1 MTETRKIQLA
11 TEVDASGATQG
22 FEKVKQGAR
31 EMAVAVTQ
39 AGQQAGKG
47 LDGVADGAKRA
58 ADGFTREEGRMR
70 GAIQRATLDL
80 KTLGAAASDK
90 LQAKIEIQGLDTAK
104 FAPYLAALREVEQAQ
119 RALQAKQTAAAFT
132 DGLQLQIVQLQEQI
146 RLQSMSADEVLRY
159 KAAQAGAADAA
170 EPLIAKLRELQRAQ
184 ESVTEAA
191 RATAAAQKEAAAVA
205 NRQTAF
211 IDGLK
216 QQADA
221 IGKTRA
227 DLLEL
232 QAAQLGI
239 TSQAAPYISR
249 LREAERGHQAF
260 AAGAKLN
267 TFQLQQLGFQMHDF
281 GVQVLSG
288 QNALVA
294 FVQQGS
300 QLSGTFGGAGN
311 ALRAITSLI
320 TPMRAAMLG
329 GAAAVGG
336 LALALS
342 HAETAARGLNTV
354 QAQLSG
360 TGRRNLFVGGELK
373 EFLNQLSEA
382 PDVSRETATQIV
394 SELSK
399 VRDIGGGIFRDL
411 AGMTADYAKAA
422 GTDIPT
428 AARTLAR
435 AFADPEKGA
444 KQLDEA
450 LGALSSS
457 QLLQIERLS
466 RLGDTAGAQ
475 RVLFDALQGSIK
487 GLADNALT
495 PLQKATND
503 LGNSWERA
511 MRALDQ
517 SQGLRTINELLAKT
531 VNAVQF
537 LVDNVDK
544 LGGLGNI
551 AASGIPGIG
560 PASSVGRAISAQFG
574 PSVLERVMG
583 SQSGAATG
591 SWEGPKPAPGAT
603 PTGAPSASTAAA
615 GAAGAGDDEIKRALG
630 AAGAYRSQA
639 GQIEEL
645 TAQRKQF
652 NDALQQSIAL
662 YGKESEQAKRLREA
676 IAGVNERIASIAKK
690 NRNTEPDQ
698 IARAELE
705 GQVRAVRDAL
715 TAEREALSFQERFL
729 QGAYQAGESSLAEYF
744 DRKRAAIERGVQAEI
759 AALDQEI
766 AALQAYQ
773 AKVAKKDPSAA
784 VQAGERIED
793 ALREQ
798 ERLRN
803 RASNEVALAN
813 QQQEASFR
821 QLNDQVLA
829 YRANLLQLQGDE
841 EGAARLRAQQAI
853 EQAQILARQAGG
865 GVDVQGLRQ
874 AGDQNLTLT
883 TTRRQVSEVQTRLQ
897 MREERIAQDQRA
909 GGITTLES
917 LAAVSDGRRK
927 AVAEL
932 EELVRAQEEVAK
944 TRPKDY
950 QLQIDTERAR
960 HELELLKGE
969 LDPLQEQFRNLF
981 TDAGTDFLTSL
992 MEGKGIKGALK
1003 AFGEMVGREINGVVG
1018 RELSE
1023 QLFGKNGALGGAG
1036 GFLADIFGGEA
1047 RKKGADPVS
1056 KAVAA
1061 ASGAPQI
1068 DTAPAQASL
1077 NTLARAGADPAAQA
1091 LTRLATAADAAAA
1104 SLQQRAPL
1112 PPGIQDIAI
1121 GAPAVAGVVVNPTTG
1136 DFARMDR
1143 GQVPAGEQSVMDLF
1157 KDAETS
1163 SADFAKTSALASQ
1176 AVTQLAAAAGK
1187 GGGAL
1192 SLLPSIIS
1200 AIQASAAASS
1210 ASSGGSGGVIGQ
1222 IIGAF
1227 AGGGSAAGSTAGF
1240 FNEAGAYELA
1250 GSLGFSDGGF
1260 TGAKGEKE
1268 VAGVVHGQE
1277 YVFSAAAVRAI
1288 GVDRLERIHTKAK
1301 TGQEVDEELPGYSD
1315 GGYVGVLGT
1324 RPRAASGGSQYLVAM
1339 PPAKS
1344 GDTYV
1349 TNNTY
1354 PVTVQATPGMTKQT
1368 ALQTGREVG
1377 RGIELARAR
1386 NGR

>member
-90 LQAKIEIQGLDTAK
+90 LQAKIDIQGLDTAK

-119 RALQAKQTAAAFT
+119 RALQAKQTANTFT
-132 DGLQLQIVQLQEQI
+132 DGLQSQIAQLQEQI

-159 KAAQAGAADAA
+159 KAAQAGAAEAA
-170 EPLIAKLRELQRAQ
+170 EPLIAKLSQLRRAQ

-191 RATAAAQKEAAAVA
+191 RATAAAQKEAAAA
-205 NRQTAF
+205 ASRQTSF
-211 IDGLK
+211 LDGIR

-232 QAAQLGI
+232 QAAQMGL
-239 TSQAAPYISR
+239 TSQAAPYIAR
-249 LREAERGHQAF
+249 LREAERGHLAMG
-260 AAGAKLN
+260 AGAKLN
-267 TFQLQQLGFQMHDF
+267 AFQMQQLGFQMHDF

-311 ALRAITSLI
+311 ALRAVTSLI
-320 TPMRAAMLG
+320 TPMRAAMLA

-336 LALALS
+336 LSVALS
-342 HAETAARGLNTV
+342 HAETAARGLNTL

-360 TGRRNLFVGGELK
+360 TGRRDLFAGGELK

-382 PDVSRETATQIV
+382 PGVSRETATQIV

-411 AGMTADYAKAA
+411 AGMAADYAKAT

-428 AARTLAR
+428 AARSLAK

-487 GLADNALT
+487 GLADNAMT

-517 SQGLRTINELLAKT
+517 SQGLRTLNELLAKT

-560 PASSVGRAISAQFG
+560 PASSIGRAISAQFG

-591 SWEGPKPAPGAT
+591 SWEASKPAPGA
-603 PTGAPSASTAAA
+603 PA
-615 GAAGAGDDEIKRALG
+615 GAAVAAVSAASANAADEEIKKVR
-630 AAGAYRSQA
+630 
-639 GQIEEL
+639 EL
-645 TAQRKQF
+645 TASYRGNAAQ
-652 NDALQQSIAL
+652 IAEL
-662 YGKESEQAKRLREA
+662 TALRERLTKA
-676 IAGVNERIASIAKK
+676 IEASTRAQDANTPAGRQNTADLRGRLVGLNEQIETVKK
-690 NRNTEPDQ
+690 RGQRANNEPDQ

-705 GQVRAVRDAL
+705 GQVRGVRDAL
-715 TAEREALSFQERFL
+715 QAEREALSFQERFL

-744 DRKRAAIERGVQAEI
+744 DRKRAAIERGVEAEV
-759 AALDQEI
+759 AALDKEI

-793 ALREQ
+793 ARREQ

-821 QLNDQVLA
+821 QLSDQVLA

-853 EQAQILARQAGG
+853 EQARILSAQAGVSRAKTTG
-865 GVDVQGLRQ
+865 DFARLDRGQAEPSAVDVQGLRQ
-874 AGDQNLTLT
+874 ASDQNITLT

-909 GGITTLES
+909 GGITTLDS

-992 MEGKGIKGALK
+992 MEGKGIKDALK
-1003 AFGEMVGREINGVVG
+1003 GFGEMIGREINGVVA

-1023 QLFGKNGALGGAG
+1023 QAFGKEGVFKDAG
-1036 GFLADIFGGEA
+1036 GFLASVFGKGGEA
-1047 RKKGADPVS
+1047 GKSAATAS
-1056 KAVAA
+1056 NAA
-1061 ASGAPQI
+1061 AI
-1068 DTAPAQASL
+1068 TAE
-1077 NTLARAGADPAAQA
+1077 TTAR
-1091 LTRLATAADAAAA
+1091 TTATAAITAA
-1104 SLQQRAPL
+1104 S
-1112 PPGIQDIAI
+1112 
-1121 GAPAVAGVVVNPTTG
+1121 
-1136 DFARMDR
+1136 
-1143 GQVPAGEQSVMDLF
+1143 
-1157 KDAETS
+1157 TS
-1163 SADFAKTSALASQ
+1163 SAAALS
-1176 AVTQLAAAAGK
+1176 AVTAA
-1187 GGGAL
+1187 
-1192 SLLPSIIS
+1192 
-1200 AIQASAAASS
+1200 ASAAAAALSAVA
-1210 ASSGGSGGVIGQ
+1210 ASSGAGPAGSFASALGSGPG
-1222 IIGAF
+1222 F
-1227 AGGGSAAGSTAGF
+1227 LNDMGGLEVF
-1240 FNEAGAYELA
+1240 

-1324 RPRAASGGSQYLVAM
+1324 RPRAASGGGSQYLMAM
-1339 PPAKS
+1339 PPVKS

-1354 PVTVQATPGMTKQT
+1354 PVTVQATPGMNRQT

-1377 RGIELARAR
+1377 RGIDLARAR